1 MGLHPGLA
9 LWRRVAR
16 IGRSRLI
23 STRAV
28 VLAIVAAGLA
38 PGSTAQAAAPLRG
51 AGAADVVPGRYIVVL
66 KRGASSVAKERTKR
80 AARDRGATISHDY
93 RHALNGYAA
102 KLTPAALSAV
112 RADPAVAYVEADA
125 VVRATTTQT
134 SAPWGLDRIDQ
145 RNLPLDASYSYTANG
160 SGVKAY
166 IIDTGVRLTHAE
178 FGGRAVTGFDA
189 VTAGGTAS
197 DCHGHGTHVAGTV
210 GGSTWGVAKQ
220 VAIVAV
226 RVLDCSGSGTT
237 SGVIA
242 GVNWVTGDHL
252 AGQSAVANMSLGGGP
267 SSALDTAVNTSIAD
281 GVSYAVAAGNNNSDA
296 CGASPARVPSA
307 ITVGATTTTDARAS
321 FSNYGP
327 CLDLFAPG
335 ESITS
340 SWYTSNTATNTISG
354 TSMASPHVAG
364 VAALYLEANPSATP
378 AVMATAINASATTGK
393 VTSPGTG
400 SPNRLL
406 YAFVLPPSYPGPVV
420 KNVITLPPGGSA
432 GRIAIDRNDDRVY
445 VADGANAV
453 HVYSADLATTYPDI
467 VTGAGAFAVA
477 IDARAG
483 SRRLFV
489 GLYPGTVQV
498 FNLPSGTPNCGPF
511 GGLGAGINSIAFDPV
526 SGKAFIA
533 VEVAPNISIAN
544 GPLNCA
550 VSSAVPTHDK
560 PLDVALDRT
569 AGRVYAPIHHAN
581 ELAVMTTAGVLQPY
595 IPVLAGNPFGVAAD
609 SINHRVYVAQNLGN
623 RIVDV
628 NSGPAGAGPYTQTNL
643 TLGDAPASV
652 EVDPDLDTAYVG
664 IRNFLQLGVVT
675 HDIPQA
681 PIALGLI
688 PGKPAVNPNT
698 HCIYVSG
705 PSGSGTK
712 LARLCHAF
720 STMVAFDAPT
730 ASYSLGEGSGT
741 TMLPTTGGQPGYYQ
755 NGVVLGQ
762 PGAISGEPGS
772 SALFNGTSSYAYVNG
787 ISAPTQAYTLEAW
800 MKPGAPLQGGT
811 LVDHGGAGALY
822 MTASS
827 ICFRQTSTH
836 VCWPTT
842 PSTTDWTHVAG
853 TWDAISGVAHLYVNG
868 VEVAGGDAPT
878 SPSGNGTLFIGY
890 GQSAQWFKGL
900 LDEVAYYPAN
910 LDATSIA
917 LHYHAGCGC

>member
-1 MGLHPGLA
+1 M
-9 LWRRVAR
+9 
-16 IGRSRLI
+16 I

-28 VLAIVAAGLA
+28 ALAVLAAGLT
-38 PGSTAQAAAPLRG
+38 PGSPAQAAAPLRG
-51 AGAADVVPGRYIVVL
+51 AGAADAVPGRYIVVL
-66 KRGASSVAKERTKR
+66 KRGASSADKERTKR
-80 AARDRGATISHDY
+80 GARDRGATIGHDY
-93 RHALNGYAA
+93 ARVLDGYAA
-102 KLTPAALSAV
+102 KLTPAALARV

-134 SAPWGLDRIDQ
+134 GATWGLDRIDQ
-145 RNLPLDASYSYTANG
+145 RNLPPDAGYSYTADG

-166 IIDTGVRLTHAE
+166 VIDTGVRLTHAD

-189 VTAGGTAS
+189 VTAGGTAN
-197 DCHGHGTHVAGTV
+197 DCHGHGTHVAGSA
-210 GGSTWGVAKQ
+210 GGTTYGVAKQ

-226 RVLDCSGSGTT
+226 RVLDCAGAGTT

-242 GVNWVTGDHL
+242 GVDWVTGDHL
-252 AGQSAVANMSLGGGP
+252 AGQPAVANMSLGGGP
-267 SSALDTAVNTSIAD
+267 SLALDTAVNNSIAD

-296 CGASPARVPSA
+296 CSASPARVPSA

-364 VAALYLEANPSATP
+364 VAALYLEANPSAAP
-378 AVMATAINASATTGK
+378 AVVATAITTSATTGK
-393 VTSPGTG
+393 VASPGTG
-400 SPNRLL
+400 SANRLL

-420 KNVITLPPGGSA
+420 KNVVSLPPGGSA

-445 VADGANAV
+445 VANGANAV
-453 HVYSADLATTYPDI
+453 HVYSADLATAYPDI
-467 VTGAGAFAVA
+467 ATGVGAFAVA
-477 IDARAG
+477 IDQRPG

-489 GLYPGTVQV
+489 GLYPGTVEV
-498 FNLPSGTPNCGPF
+498 FNLPSGTPSCAPF
-511 GGLGAGINSIAFDPV
+511 GGTGAGINSIAFDPV
-526 SGKAFIA
+526 TAKAFIA
-533 VEVAPNISIAN
+533 VESAPSIAIAN
-544 GPLNCA
+544 GPLNCS
-550 VSSAVPTHDK
+550 VTTNVTTHDK
-560 PLDVALDRT
+560 PLDIALDRT
-569 AGRVYAPIHHAN
+569 AGRVYAPIHHAD
-581 ELAVMTTAGVLQPY
+581 ELAVMTTAGVLAPY

-609 SINHRVYVAQNLGN
+609 HINHRVYVAENLGN
-623 RIVDV
+623 RIVAV
-628 NSGPAGAGPYTQTNL
+628 NSGPAGVGPYTQTNL

-664 IRNFLQLGVVT
+664 IRNFLALGVVT
-675 HDIPQA
+675 HDIPQS

-705 PSGSGTK
+705 PSGPVNK

-720 STMVAFDAPT
+720 STMVAADSPA
-730 ASYSLGEGSGT
+730 AWYSLGEGTGT
-741 TMLPTTGGQPGYYQ
+741 TLVPTAGGQAGYYQ

-762 PGAISGEPGS
+762 PGAIAGEAGS
-772 SALFNGTSSYAYVNG
+772 SALFNGTSSHAYVNG
-787 ISAPTQAYTLEAW
+787 IAAPTQAYTMEAW

-811 LVDHGGAGALY
+811 LIDHGSAGALY
-822 MTASS
+822 MTASA
-827 ICFRQTSTH
+827 ICLRQTATH
-836 VCWPTT
+836 VCSSATI
-842 PSTTDWTHVAG
+842 STADWTHVAG
-853 TWDAISGVAHLYVNG
+853 TWDAISGVARLYVDG
-868 VEVAGGDAPT
+868 VEVASADAQM

-890 GQSAQWFKGL
+890 GQSASWFKGL
-900 LDEVAYYPAN
+900 LDEVAYYPTD
-910 LDATSIA
+910 LSATSIA